1 MGRIYLFE
9 KIFWRTYNTELCAP
23 FKFLFLPT
31 SAWIQLYNLRCLV
44 GKMDM
49 VHLLGVRNK
58 YMCYGFITTLL
69 IWLLIGPNTN
79 DLKHA
84 LLQYFQFSRYNF
96 LQSDKILILK
106 HSLPI
111 HSLPEEI
118 LWSVFYSEILTFS
131 TTNILIQ
138 TPCYLFM
145 NHK

>member
-1 MGRIYLFE
+1 MMNNYRWAEFIYLKKYSE
-9 KIFWRTYNTELCAP
+9 EHIIQNCARHLNFCFYP
-23 FKFLFLPT
+23 P
-31 SAWIQLYNLRCLV
+31 ALV
-44 GKMDM
+44 KMDM

-79 DLKHA
+79 YLKHA

-106 HSLPI
+106 HCLPI
-111 HSLPEEI
+111 HSRPEEI

-138 TPCYLFM
+138 TPCYIFI